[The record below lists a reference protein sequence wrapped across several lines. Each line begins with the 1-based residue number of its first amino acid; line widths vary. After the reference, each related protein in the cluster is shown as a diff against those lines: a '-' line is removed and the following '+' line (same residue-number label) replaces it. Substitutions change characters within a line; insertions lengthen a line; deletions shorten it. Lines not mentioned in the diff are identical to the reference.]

1 MKDKSPKK
9 QQATVKEPAAS
20 SPKPAPKTAPKPT
33 PASSAKVDFGANSPA
48 ALKRKILDMN
58 DEELKSY
65 GKQIGIAF
73 DGDTIKFWLTAT
85 DKYNS
90 QQ

>member
-9 QQATVKEPAAS
+9 QQATLKEPAAS
-20 SPKPAPKTAPKPT
+20 SPKAAPKTAPKPA

-48 ALKRKILDMN
+48 ALKTKILQMN

-65 GKQIGIAF
+65 GKQIGVAF
-73 DGDTIKFWLTAT
+73 DGDNINFWIAAT

>member
-9 QQATVKEPAAS
+9 QQAPVKESVAS
-20 SPKPAPKTAPKPT
+20 SPKPA

-48 ALKRKILDMN
+48 ALKTKILEMD
-58 DEELKSY
+58 DKELKSY
-65 GKQIGIAF
+65 GEQIGVAF
-73 DGDTIKFWLTAT
+73 NGDVIKFWLTAT